1 MPQKTSEVL
10 GEAFE
15 LGGLVEVSFQGVSEV
30 SGMEWCIPQ
39 RSSEVIRVLAG
50 IKGGVKS

>member
-15 LGGLVEVSFQGVSEV
+15 LGGLAEVSFQSTSEV

-39 RSSEVIRVLAG
+39 RSSEVIRVLCRLYR
-50 IKGGVKS
+50 GG

>member
-15 LGGLVEVSFQGVSEV
+15 LGGLAEVSFQGVSEV
-30 SGMEWCIPQ
+30 SGMEWCTSQ
-39 RSSEVIRVLAG
+39 RTSEVIIVLWS
-50 IKGGVKS
+50 I